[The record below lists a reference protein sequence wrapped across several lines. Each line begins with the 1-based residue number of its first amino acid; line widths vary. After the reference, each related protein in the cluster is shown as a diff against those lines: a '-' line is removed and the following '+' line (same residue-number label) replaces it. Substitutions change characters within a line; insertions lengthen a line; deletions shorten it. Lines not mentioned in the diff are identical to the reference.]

1 MLKLYQYMD
10 TVSHILKDL
19 ESRWT
24 SQTQAYDDILRSQA
38 HLSRELQ
45 TMQYKVK
52 ECEAAAANDQQMI
65 CKLELEVAQLKDDN
79 AAFSKVSQI
88 IAMEKENARLR
99 NELNALQKKLTTTT
113 VEEEEEEEEETFC
126 TKKIKGKIY
135 YISQKTNDIYECTD
149 EEEVGARLG
158 TLINKNN
165 RWTPEWLAG

>member
-1 MLKLYQYMD
+1 ME

-19 ESRWT
+19 ESKWT
-24 SQTQAYDDILRSQA
+24 SQTQAYDDVMRSQA

-45 TMQYKVK
+45 TMQHKVK
-52 ECEAAAANDQQMI
+52 EYEASAAKDQLMI
-65 CKLELEVAQLKDDN
+65 HKLEMEVAQLKDDN

-99 NELNALQKKLTTTT
+99 NELSALQKKLTTTT
-113 VEEEEEEEEETFC
+113 VEEEKEKEEEETFC
-126 TKKIKGKIY
+126 PKKIKGKIY

-165 RWTPEWLAG
+165 RWIPEWLAG

>member
-1 MLKLYQYMD
+1 ME

-19 ESRWT
+19 ETRWT

-38 HLSRELQ
+38 HLSRELH
-45 TMQYKVK
+45 TMQDKVK
-52 ECEAAAANDQQMI
+52 EYETTAAKDQETI
-65 CKLELEVAQLKDDN
+65 RKLELEVAQLKDDN

-113 VEEEEEEEEETFC
+113 VEEEEEKEEEETFC
-126 TKKIKGKIY
+126 PKKIKGKIY
-135 YISQKTNDIYECTD
+135 FISQKTNDIYECTD

-165 RWTPEWLAG
+165 RWIPEWLASS